1 MDYIVLDFEF
11 NSDFKIN
18 DVTKK
23 FEKIKRNLIMPQEI
37 IEIGAVRLKDN
48 YKTIDSFQT
57 LIRPKLYK
65 KLNPILKRMTKISNE
80 DLNGTLGFKK
90 CIKQFKEWIGTDDY
104 VFCTWGNDD
113 IFVLICNCIFNNVNY
128 NFIEKYVDLQ
138 YIHSIKNEND
148 IQVSLEDAV
157 KHYNIKI
164 NSKFHRAL
172 NDAIY
177 ASKVMK
183 KLSKNE
189 INKQI
194 VYLR

>member
-1 MDYIVLDFEF
+1 M
-11 NSDFKIN
+11 
-18 DVTKK
+18 
-23 FEKIKRNLIMPQEI
+23 
-37 IEIGAVRLKDN
+37 G
-48 YKTIDSFQT
+48 
-57 LIRPKLYK
+57 
-65 KLNPILKRMTKISNE
+65 
-80 DLNGTLGFKK
+80 
-90 CIKQFKEWIGTDDY
+90 
-104 VFCTWGNDD
+104 GNDD
-113 IFVLICNCIFNNVNY
+113 IFVLICNCIYNNVNY

-157 KHYNIKI
+157 KHYGIKI
-164 NSKFHRAL
+164 GNKFHRAL